1 MAGVTIGEI
10 ADFLQAEFKGDRA
23 RAIRGVRPLN
33 DAGPDDLSFLAN
45 PKYQP
50 QLAQS
55 AAGAVLVSQTTPG
68 DSPAWLRVK
77 DPYLALA
84 LVLQQ
89 WFSDVPRPDGISE
102 RSAIASTARVG
113 NDVRVGPF
121 ASIGDGAEIGDG
133 ATVFEG
139 VSVGA
144 GAKIGAG
151 TTIYPNAVVYHRC
164 EVGRN
169 CVIHAGA
176 VIGSDGYGFA
186 TAGGK
191 HHKIPQI
198 GIVRIGDDVEIGAG
212 TAIDRAALGETVIG
226 DGTKI
231 DNLVQIGHNV
241 RIGKHCLIVAEVGI
255 AGSSEIGDYVV
266 LAGKVGLV
274 GHIKLGSQV
283 QVAGASVVTK
293 DWDGPVVIGG
303 NPARPLREFH
313 RVEAWIHRLGEVYKR
328 LGAIE
333 RTLGIGRHAEEDKAN
348 KE

>member
-1 MAGVTIGEI
+1 MTAVSIGDI
-10 ADFLQAEFKGDRA
+10 VDFLGADFKGDRS

-33 DAGPDDLSFLAN
+33 EAGPDDLSFLAN

-50 QLAQS
+50 QLAES
-55 AAGAVLVSQTTPG
+55 AAGAVLVAQATPG

-77 DPYLALA
+77 DPYLAVA
-84 LVLQQ
+84 LVLQK
-89 WFSDVPRPDGISE
+89 WFDDVPRPEGISE
-102 RSAIASTARVG
+102 RAAIASTARVG
-113 NDVRVGPF
+113 RDVRVGPF

-133 ATVFEG
+133 VTIFEG
-139 VSVGA
+139 VSIGA

-169 CVIHAGA
+169 CIVHAGA

-186 TAGGK
+186 TSGGK

-212 TAIDRAALGETVIG
+212 TAIDRAALGETVVG

-231 DNLVQIGHNV
+231 DNHVQIGHNV

-255 AGSSEIGDYVV
+255 AGSTEIGDYVV
-266 LAGKVGLV
+266 FAGKSGAV
-274 GHIKLGSQV
+274 GHIKIGSHV
-283 QVAGASVVTK
+283 QVAGASIVTK
-293 DWDGPVVIGG
+293 DWDGPIVVGG
-303 NPARPLREFH
+303 NPARPLREYH

-333 RTLGIGRHAEEDKAN
+333 RKLGIDRHPGEDKAN
-348 KE
+348 RQ

>member
-1 MAGVTIGEI
+1 MTAVTIGEI
-10 ADFLQAEFKGDRA
+10 VDFLGADFKGDRS

-33 DAGPDDLSFLAN
+33 EAGPDELSFLAN

-50 QLAQS
+50 QLARS
-55 AAGAVLVSQTTPG
+55 AAGAVLVAQATPG

-77 DPYLALA
+77 DPYLAVA
-84 LVLQQ
+84 LVLQK
-89 WFSDVPRPDGISE
+89 WFYDVPRPNGISE
-102 RSAIASTARVG
+102 RAAVAPTARVG
-113 NDVRVGPF
+113 HDVRVGPF
-121 ASIGDGAEIGDG
+121 ASIGDGSEIGDG
-133 ATVFEG
+133 VTIFEG
-139 VSVGA
+139 VSIGA

-151 TTIYPNAVVYHRC
+151 TTVYPNAVVYHRC

-169 CVIHAGA
+169 CIIHAGA

-186 TAGGK
+186 TSGGK

-212 TAIDRAALGETVIG
+212 TAIDRAALGETVVG

-231 DNLVQIGHNV
+231 DNHVQIGHNV

-255 AGSSEIGDYVV
+255 AGSTEIGDYVV
-266 LAGKVGLV
+266 FAGKSGAV
-274 GHIKLGSQV
+274 GHIKIGSHV
-283 QVAGASVVTK
+283 QVAGVSIVTK
-293 DWDGPVVIGG
+293 DWDGPIVIGG
-303 NPARPLREFH
+303 NPARPLREYH

-333 RTLGIGRHAEEDKAN
+333 RKLGIERHVGEDKAN
-348 KE
+348 KQ